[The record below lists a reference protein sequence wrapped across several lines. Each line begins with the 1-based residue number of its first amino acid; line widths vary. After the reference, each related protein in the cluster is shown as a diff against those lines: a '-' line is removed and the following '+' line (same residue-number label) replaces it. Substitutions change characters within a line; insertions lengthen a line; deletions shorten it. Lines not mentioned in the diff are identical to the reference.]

1 MNLYLFSV
9 NKRINSTKRP
19 DLSSGKELTVQLKDE
34 ISFENPVFKI
44 KSDVIGG
51 TFTPVAFNYAYA
63 PYWMRYYFITDWKFI
78 NGCWECYCSV
88 DVLASFKNQIN
99 NTTAY
104 VIRSSSNYDTN
115 IIDTFYP
122 TKTEKT
128 ITWQGI
134 EGQIYHTSLAD
145 GCFVVGTISNEATYR
160 VGAVSYFAPTLSQMS
175 SLLTYLFSSNIYSAS
190 SITEIGQGL
199 YQSMFNPFQYIVS
212 CMWFPFPTTA
222 LGNTTGNVRVGYWDT
237 GVSGTLINY
246 ITKEFGVKSY
256 QIIRPHPYSQTRGKY
271 LNYEPFTQITLYYPP
286 FGEIPIDPSFMQ
298 YTNNYLYG
306 KVYVDFITGMAD
318 LRLSITDSLD
328 PTDTTLY
335 KIFTQR
341 TAMIG
346 IPIQLAQVMSDYLPA
361 VSGVAGAIGSA
372 FSGNIAGVFQNIASS
387 AQAIMPKVGTT
398 GSNGSFNELIECPY
412 LIVESL
418 LPVDEDVTEFGR
430 PLCAV
435 RQLGNLTGFIQCGED
450 DLPFNGTKTEIE
462 EVNKFLKEGFFLE

>member
-1 MNLYLFSV
+1 MNLYLFSI
-9 NKRINSTKRP
+9 NKRLNSTKRP
-19 DLSSGKELTVQLKDE
+19 TLSTGKELTVQLKDE
-34 ISFENPVFKI
+34 VSFENPVFKI
-44 KSDVIGG
+44 NSDVIGG
-51 TFTPVAFNYAYA
+51 TFTPVAFNYAYT
-63 PYWMRYYFITDWKFI
+63 PYWQRYYFITDWKFV

-88 DVLASFKNQIN
+88 DVLASFKSQIS

-104 VIRSSSNYDTN
+104 VIRSSSNFDTN

-122 TKTEKT
+122 TKTEKM

-160 VGAVSYFAPTLSQMS
+160 VGAVSYFALDLGQMS

-212 CMWFPFPTTA
+212 CMWFPVPSSA
-222 LGNTTGNVRVGYWDT
+222 LGTTTGNVRVGYWDT

-246 ITKEFGVKSY
+246 ITKEFGIKSY
-256 QIIRPHPYSQTRGKY
+256 QIIRPHPYTQTRGKY
-271 LNYEPFTQITLYYPP
+271 LNFEPFTHITLYYPP

-306 KVYVDFITGMAD
+306 NVYVDFITGMAD

-346 IPIQLAQVMSDYLPA
+346 IPIQLAQIMSDYLPA
-361 VSGVAGAIGSA
+361 VSGITGAIGSA

-398 GSNGSFNELIECPY
+398 GSNGSFTELIECPY

-435 RQLGNLTGFIQCGED
+435 RQLGTLTGFIQCGED
-450 DLPFNGTKTEIE
+450 DLPFNGTRTEIE
-462 EVNKFLKEGFFLE
+462 EVNRFLKEGFFME